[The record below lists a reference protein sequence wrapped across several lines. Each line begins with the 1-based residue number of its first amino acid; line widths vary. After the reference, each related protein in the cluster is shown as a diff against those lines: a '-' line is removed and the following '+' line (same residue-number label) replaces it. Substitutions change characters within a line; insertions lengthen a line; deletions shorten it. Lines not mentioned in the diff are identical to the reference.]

1 MIANRKSGLLKKY
14 EIVTC
19 VACVRDVYLET
30 PENTQIM
37 DAKRSVYP
45 RLMKQL
51 ARWMEYNTLHGI
63 EHFFVYTYKGTDG
76 VVKDVL
82 EPYLKSGVATRIHF
96 DDFPRGSLGNSKW

>member
-1 MIANRKSGLLKKY
+1 MIASRKSVLLKKY
-14 EIVTC
+14 QI

-37 DAKRSVYP
+37 DAKRSAYP
-45 RLMKQL
+45 S
-51 ARWMEYNTLHGI
+51 

-82 EPYLKSGVATRIHF
+82 EPCLKSGVATRIHF
-96 DDFPRGSLGNSKW
+96 DDFPRGSLGNDCVYRAKNYAKWAPSLD